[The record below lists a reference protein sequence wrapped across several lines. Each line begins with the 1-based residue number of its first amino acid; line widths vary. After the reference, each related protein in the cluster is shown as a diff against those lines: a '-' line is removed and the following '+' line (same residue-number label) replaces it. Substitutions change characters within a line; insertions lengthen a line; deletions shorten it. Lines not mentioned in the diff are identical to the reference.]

1 MSRTWMVVIA
11 VLAAVGVVA
20 LIVGLR
26 GASQATEAVEGT
38 RPVDAGVPAFEPFA
52 APPLVGET
60 LTGES
65 LDLADLRGTPV
76 VLNFWASWCGPCR
89 NEIPALAAFG
99 AANPGLEVVGV
110 SYQDDPADARAF
122 ADQTGADWPSVI
134 DDGPIGSAWGVPGLP
149 ATFFI
154 DADGQVVGR
163 ILGEATEAT
172 LEQGARA
179 LDAS

>member
-1 MSRTWMVVIA
+1 MVVIA
-11 VLAAVGVVA
+11 VLATLGVVA
-20 LIVGLR
+20 LVIGVR
-26 GASQATEAVEGT
+26 GASEATDAAERT
-38 RPVDAGVPAFEPFA
+38 PPVDAGVAAFEPFT
-52 APPLVGET
+52 APPVTGET
-60 LTGES
+60 LTGEAF
-65 LDLADLRGTPV
+65 DLAELRGTPV

-89 NEIPALAAFG
+89 KEIPALAAFQ
-99 AANPGLEVVGV
+99 AANPDLAVVGV

-122 ADQTGADWPSVI
+122 ADETGADWPSVI

-154 DADGQVVGR
+154 DAQGEVVGR